1 MDEND
6 VIYTQKL
13 AENLLLS
20 GKLSSLK
27 VNDDEDLKIK
37 NSVEES
43 IEDIKDTLEVDE
55 DDLDDEL
62 KKELSEI
69 YSSFTNEMNDFF
81 TEFVDKDKKK
91 EAKVRLYSI
100 LITNFFDK
108 IRDEE
113 NSNPCSIL

>member
-1 MDEND
+1 MEELD
-6 VIYTQKL
+6 VKYVEKIVEDLLVSGELSKL
-13 AENLLLS
+13 TIT
-20 GKLSSLK
+20 
-27 VNDDEDLKIK
+27 DDEDLKIK

-43 IEDIKDTLEVDE
+43 IEDIKDNLKEIE

-81 TEFVDKDKKK
+81 TEFVDKDKKN